1 MQRKLRVG
9 YYPVRDNKLAL
20 WVADETRTFEK
31 HGLEVGLRSDARG
44 QTVAEV
50 ISRNIDIGV
59 VGFRAAV
66 DALAAGANL
75 VFVASLAANP
85 FIFLASQDIQS
96 PQSLKGRKIWTARP
110 GTGPDIATRLV
121 LAHLRLD
128 PEKDVE
134 LVPGGE
140 HHFLGVQWLLEKKVA
155 ASLSNRST
163 VKDLMKRGSK
173 VTLLVDFIDS
183 GLAITAAD
191 VVMRRDWLQA
201 NRDAAKN
208 FLRALCEATAFAKGH
223 KNFADAVFEKYLL
236 ADFATGMESKFEDY
250 VLGVLPAR
258 PYPSRQG
265 LEIAIRE
272 MRPHDPA
279 LRLKN
284 AGDFIDE
291 SLIMEMENEG
301 FFDQLYR

>member
-1 MQRKLRVG
+1 MQQKLRVG

-20 WVADETRTFEK
+20 WVADETKMFGK
-31 HGLEVGLRSDARG
+31 HGLEVELRSDARG
-44 QTVAEV
+44 QTIADV
-50 ISRNIDIGV
+50 ISQNIDIGV

-66 DALAAGANL
+66 DALAAGADL

-85 FIFLASQDIQS
+85 FIFLGAADIQS
-96 PQSLKGRKIWTARP
+96 PQNLKGKKIWTARP
-110 GTGPDIATRLV
+110 GTGPDTATRLV
-121 LAHLRLD
+121 LAHFQLN
-128 PEKDVE
+128 PERDVE
-134 LVPGGE
+134 LVPCGE

-163 VKDLMKRGSK
+163 LKDLMKGGNK
-173 VTLLVDFIDS
+173 VALLADFIES

-191 VVMRRDWLQA
+191 VVMRRDWLEV
-201 NRDAAKN
+201 NRGAAKN
-208 FLRALCEATAFAKGH
+208 FLRAVSEATAFAKSH
-223 KNFADAVFEKYLL
+223 KDFADAMFEKYLL

-258 PYPSRQG
+258 PYPSTRG

-272 MRPHDPA
+272 MCPHDSF
-279 LRLKN
+279 LRQKK

-291 SLIMEMENEG
+291 SLIMEIESEG